1 MQPVRPQQFVAY
13 YRVSTAKQGRSGL
26 GLEAQRTAVAQRMR
40 DEPIAAFTEVESGRK
55 DDRPELIR
63 AIEYAKAHNAML
75 VIAKLDRLSRDV
87 HFISGLLKQP
97 IKIIACDIQSED
109 PFVWHMFAAVAEKE
123 HAMIIGRIKSAI
135 AEKRKQGVVWGS
147 NAARTEQAQSF
158 ADSFHADIQAIIDSG
173 IASATG
179 IAAQLNERGVRTS
192 KGGQWQAVQVQRI
205 MKRLG

>member
-1 MQPVRPQQFVAY
+1 MQPQQFVAY

-40 DEPIAAFTEVESGRK
+40 EQPLAEFTEIESGRNN
-55 DDRPELIR
+55 DRPELSR
-63 AIEYAKAHNAML
+63 AIEFAKANDAML

-147 NAARTEQAQSF
+147 NKARTDAATAFAQSI
-158 ADSFHADIQAIIDSG
+158 HTDIQTLMGNG
-173 IASATG
+173 ITTATS
-179 IAAQLNERGVRTS
+179 IAKALNERGIRTS
-192 KGGQWQAVQVQRI
+192 KGGQWQAVQVQRLLKQI
-205 MKRLG
+205 ATL

>member
-1 MQPVRPQQFVAY
+1 MQPQAFVAY

-26 GLEAQRTAVAQRMR
+26 GLEAQRTAVQQRMR
-40 DEPIAAFTEVESGRK
+40 SKPLAAFTEVESGRK
-55 DDRPELIR
+55 DDRPELQR
-63 AIEYAKAHNAML
+63 AIEFAKANNAML

-135 AEKRKQGVVWGS
+135 AEKRKGGTVWGS
-147 NAARTEQAQSF
+147 NKVRTEQAVDFANSIQS
-158 ADSFHADIQAIIDSG
+158 DIQAIIDSG
-173 IASATG
+173 ITSATA
-179 IAAQLNERGVRTS
+179 IAKALNERGIQTS
-192 KGGQWQAVQVQRI
+192 KGGEWQAVQVQRV
-205 MKRLG
+205 MKKIS

>member
-1 MQPVRPQQFVAY
+1 MQPKHFVAY

-40 DEPIAAFTEVESGRK
+40 EQPLAEFTEIESGRNNE
-55 DDRPELIR
+55 RPELIR
-63 AIEYAKAHNAML
+63 AIEFAKANDAML

-147 NAARTEQAQSF
+147 NKARTDAAAAFAQSI
-158 ADSFHADIQAIIDSG
+158 HADIQTLMDNG
-173 IASATG
+173 ITTATS
-179 IAAQLNERGVRTS
+179 IAKALNERGIRTS
-192 KGGQWQAVQVQRI
+192 KGGLWQAVQVQRLLKQI
-205 MKRLG
+205 ATL

>member
-1 MQPVRPQQFVAY
+1 MQPQQFVAY

-40 DEPIAAFTEVESGRK
+40 EQPIAEFTEIESGRNN
-55 DDRPELIR
+55 DRPELTK
-63 AIEYAKAHNAML
+63 AIEFAKANNAML

-147 NAARTEQAQSF
+147 NKARTDAATAF
-158 ADSFHADIQAIIDSG
+158 AHSIHKDIQTLMDSG
-173 IASATG
+173 ITSATS
-179 IAAQLNERGVRTS
+179 IANALNERGVRTS
-192 KGGQWQAVQVQRI
+192 KGGQWQAVQVQRLL
-205 MKRLG
+205 KRIG

>member
-1 MQPVRPQQFVAY
+1 MQPKHFVAY

-40 DEPIAAFTEVESGRK
+40 EQPLAEFTEIESGRNN
-55 DDRPELIR
+55 DRPELIR
-63 AIEYAKAHNAML
+63 AIEFAKANDAML

-123 HAMIIGRIKSAI
+123 HATIIGRIKSAI

-147 NAARTEQAQSF
+147 NKARTDAAAAFAQSI
-158 ADSFHADIQAIIDSG
+158 HADIQTLMDNG
-173 IASATG
+173 ITTATS
-179 IAAQLNERGVRTS
+179 IAKALNERGIRTS
-192 KGGQWQAVQVQRI
+192 KGGQWQAVQVQRLLKQI
-205 MKRLG
+205 AIL

>member
-1 MQPVRPQQFVAY
+1 MQPQQFVAY

-40 DEPIAAFTEVESGRK
+40 EQPIAEFTEIESGRNN
-55 DDRPELIR
+55 DRPELTK
-63 AIEYAKAHNAML
+63 AIEFAKANNAML

-147 NAARTEQAQSF
+147 NKARTDAAAVFAQSI
-158 ADSFHADIQAIIDSG
+158 HADIQTLMDSG
-173 IASATG
+173 ITSATS
-179 IAAQLNERGVRTS
+179 IANALNERGIRTS
-192 KGGQWQAVQVQRI
+192 KGGQWQAVQVQRLL
-205 MKRLG
+205 KRIATP

>member
-1 MQPVRPQQFVAY
+1 MQPQTFVAY

-26 GLEAQRTAVAQRMR
+26 GLEAQRTAVRHRMGS
-40 DEPIAAFTEVESGRK
+40 EPIAAYTEVESGRK
-55 DDRPELIR
+55 DDRPELQK
-63 AIEYAKAHNAML
+63 AIEFANANDAML

-135 AEKRKQGVVWGS
+135 AEKRKQGVQWGT
-147 NAARTEQAQSF
+147 NAARARQADAF
-158 ADSFHADIQAIIDSG
+158 AADTHKEIQNIIECG
-173 IASATG
+173 ITSATA
-179 IAAQLNERGVRTS
+179 IAKELNERGVRAP
-192 KGGQWQAVQVQRI
+192 KGGSWQAVQVQRI
-205 MKRLG
+205 MSRVAER